1 MGHFGGVFGI
11 KTGLSEL
18 LNGSLHLS
26 VAVGLAELGRH
37 AAALESLEAGLAVRP
52 DDPSALANKG
62 IVLSELG
69 RHEDALKALNRAFE
83 VRPPTPTCL
92 PTREAYWANWES
104 TTRPWRLSMPPSRLG
119 RITNSPFAIRSLPSP
134 SKARKKRRP
143 SISIKAGV
151 TGSDCRTR
159 GPCWRN
165 LPRVQ
170 GKSRRNS
177 LACVL
182 GGRLSHLLGK
192 STADVLLTKLPIPT
206 SGASCFCGFCRKN
219 KEPTSGLEPL
229 TSPHYE

>member
-83 VRPPTPTCL
+83 VRP
-92 PTREAYWANWES
+92 
-104 TTRPWRLSMPPSRLG
+104 
-119 RITNSPFAIRSLPSP
+119 
-134 SKARKKRRP
+134 
-143 SISIKAGV
+143 
-151 TGSDCRTR
+151 SD
-159 GPCWRN
+159 
-165 LPRVQ
+165 
-170 GKSRRNS
+170 
-177 LACVL
+177 
-182 GGRLSHLLGK
+182 
-192 STADVLLTKLPIPT
+192 ADVLTNGKRIGQT
-206 SGASCFCGFCRKN
+206 GKARRGRGGFRCR
-219 KEPTSGLEPL
+219 PRD
-229 TSPHYE
+229 